1 VERTRWERVKS
12 VFGAALEREAEDR
25 ATFVAQRCAGDDDLR
40 AEVMRLLELDAAPT
54 AELTAWGEQVY
65 AGDAHPGGGT
75 GAPGAG
81 LLRGADRIG
90 SYRVLRVLGEGGM
103 GIVYLAEQERPRR
116 TVALKVIRPGIA
128 TARML
133 KRFEHEAHVLGLLQH
148 PGIAQVYEAG
158 TANTGRGPQP
168 FFAMEFLR
176 GTSLLKYAVDQS
188 LGTRERLELFA
199 KVCDAVQHAHE
210 KGVIHRDLKP
220 GNILVDEHGQPK
232 VLDFGVA
239 RATDSDV
246 AATTVRTDLGQ
257 LLGTVPYMSP
267 EQASGNVDDVD
278 PRSDVYSLGVVLY
291 ELLAEQ
297 LPYDITGR
305 PVHEA
310 IRVIQEEEPRR
321 LSALNTVFRG
331 DVETIVGKAL
341 LKERARRY
349 QSAAE
354 LASDV
359 RRYVRNEPIK
369 ARAPTAAYQIAR
381 FAKQHRAHEAA
392 EAMAINKFLQD
403 LLASSESIFSGGKE
417 NTVRQILDRA
427 AERLE
432 AGSLRDRPELEAEL
446 RGSMGLTYRALGLL
460 PQAEAHLEASI
471 LIRSRMLGEDHPD
484 VAAEQVALGQVLQM
498 RGSVDEAETILRES
512 LATRRKLLGTRN
524 PDVADSLCALAEVLH
539 ARGKLKEAERFFRV
553 AAETNRRTLP
563 TGHAAL
569 APPLMGLSACLLDQG
584 RAQDAEPLV
593 WRCLEVQ
600 SATLPEGHWQ
610 MVSARSLLG
619 ACLAARGAYGEAER
633 LLLDAW
639 SDLRA
644 NPGAPQ
650 ETRRRALERIVQLYD
665 LWSRQP
671 EAEEWRTRLRAFPPG
686 PAPRA

>member
-1 VERTRWERVKS
+1 MERSRWEKVKS
-12 VFGAALEREAEDR
+12 VFGSALEREPGDR
-25 ATFVAQRCAGDDDLR
+25 GDFVAAQCGNDEELR
-40 AEVMRLLELDAAPT
+40 AEVLRLLELEASPT
-54 AELTAWGEQVY
+54 ADATAWGEQVY
-65 AGDAHPGGGT
+65 AGDALDGASIT
-75 GAPGAG
+75 GAA
-81 LLRGADRIG
+81 LLRGPDRIG

-128 TARML
+128 SVRML
-133 KRFEHEAHVLGLLQH
+133 KRFEHEAHVLGRLQH

-168 FFAMEFLR
+168 FFAMELLR
-176 GTSLLKYAVDQS
+176 GTSLLKYAVEND

-199 KVCDAVQHAHE
+199 RVCDAVQHAHE
-210 KGVIHRDLKP
+210 KGIIHRDLKP

-246 AATTVRTDLGQ
+246 HATTLRTDMGQ

-267 EQASGNVDDVD
+267 EQASGAADDVD

-291 ELLAEQ
+291 ELLAEE
-297 LPYDITGR
+297 LPYDISGR

-310 IRVIQEEEPRR
+310 IRVIREEEPRR
-321 LSALNTVFRG
+321 LSAVNTLFRG

-349 QSAAE
+349 QSAAD

-381 FAKQHRAHEAA
+381 FAKQHRAHEAS
-392 EAMAINKFLQD
+392 EAMATNKFLRD
-403 LLASSESIFSGGKE
+403 LLSSSESIFSGGKE

-446 RGSMGLTYRALGLL
+446 RGSIGLTYRALGLL
-460 PQAEAHLEASI
+460 PQAQAQLETAAAM
-471 LIRSRMLGEDHPD
+471 RSRLLGEEHPE
-484 VAAEQVALGQVLQM
+484 VAALEVALGQVLHM
-498 RGSVDEAETILRES
+498 RGFEQEAEVVLRRS
-512 LATRRKLLGTRN
+512 LQVRKRLLGRRN
-524 PDVADSLCALAEVLH
+524 PDVAESLCALADLLH
-539 ARGKLKEAERFFRV
+539 ARGRLKEAERLYRV
-553 AAETNRRTLP
+553 SAETGHRTLP
-563 TGHAAL
+563 DGDAAL
-569 APPLMGLSACLLDQG
+569 AGPFMGLSACLLDQG
-584 RAQDAEPLV
+584 RAGDAVPILL
-593 WRCLEVQ
+593 RCLEVQ
-600 SATLPEGHWQ
+600 SAALPEGHWQ

-619 ACLAARGAYGEAER
+619 ACMAERGNHGEAER

-639 SDLRA
+639 ADLRA
-644 NPGAPQ
+644 NPGAPPLS
-650 ETRRRALERIVQLYD
+650 RRRALERIARLYET
-665 LWSRQP
+665 WGRAG
-671 EAEEWRTRLRAFPPG
+671 EAEEWRGRLRAFLG
-686 PAPRA
+686 TAGKSM